1 MTEKNKNLANFQRE
15 KRPWGDFLEFIKN
28 QKVTAKILDIY
39 PGEKTSLQYHQ
50 KRDEFWYVIRGRVKA
65 ILGSKENNLKIGG
78 HLYIKKGQKHRLIN
92 NSQELAAILEIS
104 FGKFEE
110 GDEVILKDKYNRK
123 RGI

>member
-28 QKVTAKILDIY
+28 QKATVKILDIS
-39 PGEKTSLQYHQ
+39 PGEETSLQSHL
-50 KRDEFWYVIRGRVKA
+50 KRDEFWYIIRGEVEA
-65 ILGSKENNLKIGG
+65 VIGG
-78 HLYIKKGQKHRLIN
+78 EKKNLSLSDHLYVKKKQKHRLIN
-92 NSQELAAILEIS
+92 NSRGLTAILEIS

-110 GDEVILKDKYNRK
+110 GDEVILEDKYNRK